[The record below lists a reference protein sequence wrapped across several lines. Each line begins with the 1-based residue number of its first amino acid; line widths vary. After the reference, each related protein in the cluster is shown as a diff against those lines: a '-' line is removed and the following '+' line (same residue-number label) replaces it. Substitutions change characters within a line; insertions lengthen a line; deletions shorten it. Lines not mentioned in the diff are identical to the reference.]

1 LISNEG
7 QNLEA
12 TFQVLRCVFPQ
23 QAGSWDMDK
32 KKYSKPV
39 VTEQKIT
46 LGVYGEYERTLTP
59 DDRRGYH
66 GGQRGPLGDH

>member
-1 LISNEG
+1 
-7 QNLEA
+7 
-12 TFQVLRCVFPQ
+12 
-23 QAGSWDMDK
+23 MDK

-59 DDRRGYH
+59 DDRRGYY
-66 GGQRGPLGDH
+66 GSGRGPGGNL